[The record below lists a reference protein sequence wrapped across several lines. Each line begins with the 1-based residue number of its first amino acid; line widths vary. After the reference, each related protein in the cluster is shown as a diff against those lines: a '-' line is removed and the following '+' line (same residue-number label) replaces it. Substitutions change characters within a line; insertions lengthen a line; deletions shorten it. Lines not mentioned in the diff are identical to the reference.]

1 MFERDAAKK
10 IYFENFS
17 KSRRKKK
24 RRILSKARDKNNFE
38 SDKI

>member
-1 MFERDAAKK
+1 MQQKK
-10 IYFENFS
+10 SIS
-17 KSRRKKK
+17 KIFPNQEEKKK